1 MDDIE
6 DSSGLDIE
14 HIITVLMTWRWWI
27 LITAVFIPLGTI
39 AVVLQLPDRYESE
52 ATLLVVQ
59 QQISQR
65 YVDPANTMSTAD
77 SVDAMTRTVL
87 SRARLLGIID
97 ASGLY
102 KNERKRLTPERLVQR
117 MRKDVTVEPLDQIG
131 RDLNSFKVVF
141 TADNPQ
147 LAQEVTGR
155 LASLFIEENLKTR
168 ETQAITTT
176 KFLTEQLE
184 EARKRLAQQEQRLRD
199 FKVSNLG
206 ELPEQA
212 QSNLGTLTDL
222 RIQLQ
227 NTASNLSRNQQQR
240 ISLESMLSGN
250 LARLQSD
257 RIALRSHF
265 TPRHPEVLKKDQEI
279 EGAQTL
285 LARLN
290 GNTTLDS
297 YRLPDDPMFAQLKG
311 QVEANLADSENL
323 SKEHQRLRADIAQY
337 QNRLQLTPVREQQLS
352 GILRDHDL
360 YRQDYADLLKNQL
373 RSQLTTTL
381 EEQQEG
387 RRFRLV
393 DPPTLPT
400 VPTSP
405 NRRKIS

>member
-1 MDDIE
+1 
-6 DSSGLDIE
+6 
-14 HIITVLMTWRWWI
+14 
-27 LITAVFIPLGTI
+27 
-39 AVVLQLPDRYESE
+39 
-52 ATLLVVQ
+52 
-59 QQISQR
+59 
-65 YVDPANTMSTAD
+65 
-77 SVDAMTRTVL
+77 
-87 SRARLLGIID
+87 
-97 ASGLY
+97 
-102 KNERKRLTPERLVQR
+102 
-117 MRKDVTVEPLDQIG
+117 
-131 RDLNSFKVVF
+131 
-141 TADNPQ
+141 
-147 LAQEVTGR
+147 
-155 LASLFIEENLKTR
+155 
-168 ETQAITTT
+168 
-176 KFLTEQLE
+176 
-184 EARKRLAQQEQRLRD
+184 
-199 FKVSNLG
+199 VSNLG

-400 VPTSP
+400 VPSSP
-405 NRRKIS
+405 NRRKISLGAAAAGIVLGAALALLRGKWHRSFHTEKEVRQQFAVPLVIGVPLLRTSDEERRRRWKTALEWAAGSAMILVMLAAEAYVYRNF